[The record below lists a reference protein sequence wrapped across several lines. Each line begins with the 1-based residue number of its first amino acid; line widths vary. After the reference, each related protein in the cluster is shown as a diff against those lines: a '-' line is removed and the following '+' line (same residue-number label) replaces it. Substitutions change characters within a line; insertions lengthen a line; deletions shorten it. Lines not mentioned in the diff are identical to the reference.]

1 MVSIILNSILTILAS
16 SILIWAIVSPN
27 LILIISAISLWVLVC
42 IGWCFIFYHLLSKKR
57 RRIFTDKI
65 LKLDRKNPI
74 YSTLFVFF
82 DYINHEENNLEIV
95 KKALEKIYFCPRRVI
110 RHPEKVR
117 KNELFSILIEYYL
130 SLTNDKVKNKFFWDF
145 NINFFTWR
153 YICVTSLIGA
163 IGIVSLVLCYHNI
176 PHPNDVVYTALYF
189 VFGGFLLPLLAK
201 FFGHF
206 IQHL

>member
-1 MVSIILNSILTILAS
+1 MVSVILNIIITVLAC
-16 SILIWAIVSPN
+16 IVLVWTIVSPN
-27 LILIISAISLWVLVC
+27 ILIAIIAISLWVLAS
-42 IGWCFIFYHLLSKKR
+42 IGWCFIFYYLLSKKR
-57 RRIFTDKI
+57 RKIFTEKI
-65 LKLDRKNPI
+65 LKLDRTNPI

-82 DYINHEENNLEIV
+82 DYINQEENNLDIV
-95 KKALEKIYFCPRRVI
+95 RKALEKIYFCPRRVI

-153 YICVTSLIGA
+153 FIFLTSFIGTL
-163 IGIVSLVLCYHNI
+163 GIVSLVLCYHNI
-176 PHPNDVVYTALYF
+176 PHPNDVIYTALYF

-206 IQHL
+206 I